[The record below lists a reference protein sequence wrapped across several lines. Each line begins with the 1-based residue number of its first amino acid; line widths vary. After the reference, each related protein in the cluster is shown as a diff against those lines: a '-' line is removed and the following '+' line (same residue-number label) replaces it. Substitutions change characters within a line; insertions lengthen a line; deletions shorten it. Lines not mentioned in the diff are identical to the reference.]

1 MVSVRIDGEQSTISG
16 EHLPRLIDLI
26 EVIKDH
32 IVPGHMITALRIDGR
47 AVSDEDWE
55 ISPRYLGGTTLE
67 VTTGTPAQYLKE
79 KVSAAPEVI
88 DNCYLMFRATR
99 KAFIDGDSQSAN
111 QLLRAAVDN
120 LQAFVSW
127 YRTML
132 ELMPEDQR
140 LRFGIDPE
148 ITEMGE
154 TLERICMQ
162 QLTQSWKL
170 TGDTIS
176 KALEPQLDNLHSR
189 MRVIIANEPGY
200 RKV

>member
-67 VTTGTPAQYLKE
+67 VTTGTPTQYLKE

-170 TGDTIS
+170 TGDTITLTHEGHYS
-176 KALEPQLDNLHSR
+176 
-189 MRVIIANEPGY
+189 
-200 RKV
+200 